1 MYPVNPKKSLGQHFL
16 ADRNIAAKIT
26 RALSFDGYKNLLEV
40 GPGTGVLTE
49 HLLEKR
55 DISLRLV
62 EIDPESAAY
71 LKERYPETKGMIDQ
85 EDFLRYTLSR
95 KYTQPLAI
103 IGNFPYNISS
113 QIFFKI
119 LENRHLVKEV
129 VCMVQKEVAGRIV
142 APPGSKTYG
151 ILSVLLQAYYDAVL
165 LFTVPP
171 QVFVPPPKVTS
182 AVIRLTRRLKGGEGK
197 AGREAAARAD
207 EKAAGKADRE
217 AAWRADQEAAG
228 KAGREAAARADQEA
242 AARAGQKAGGKAI
255 QEAAGYAELPCNEKL
270 FFRVV
275 KTAFNQR
282 RKMLR
287 NSLGPLLLPGHEIT
301 GNSIS
306 RQEINSPEGREDDWK
321 GVRGTAGGLLSH
333 RPEQL
338 TVNDFVTLT
347 NYIEKHR
354 DGTVIY

>member
-26 RALSFDGYKNLLEV
+26 RALSFDGYKHLLEV
-40 GPGTGVLTE
+40 GPGTGVLTQF
-49 HLLEKR
+49 LLEKR

-62 EIDPESAAY
+62 EIDPESAVY
-71 LKERYPETKGMIDQ
+71 LKERYPETKGMIDE
-85 EDFLRYTLSR
+85 EDFLRYPLSR
-95 KYTQPLAI
+95 KYTQPVAI

-113 QIFFKI
+113 QIFFKV

-151 ILSVLLQAYYDAVL
+151 ILSVLLQAYYDAEL

-182 AVIRLTRRLKGGEGK
+182 AVMRLTRRIKET
-197 AGREAAARAD
+197 AGNAD
-207 EKAAGKADRE
+207 HEKAV
-217 AAWRADQEAAG
+217 
-228 KAGREAAARADQEA
+228 
-242 AARAGQKAGGKAI
+242 
-255 QEAAGYAELPCNEKL
+255 YAELPCNEEL

-287 NSLGPLLLPGHEIT
+287 NSLGPLLPPRHEIT
-301 GNSIS
+301 GNERS
-306 RQEINSPEGREDDWK
+306 RGDSDLPGGCEGGNERVDDP
-321 GVRGTAGGLLSH
+321 AIGLLSQ

-338 TVNDFVTLT
+338 AVGDFVTLT
-347 NYIEKHR
+347 NYMDKYR
-354 DGTVIY
+354 AGS

>member
-129 VCMVQKEVAGRIV
+129 VCMVQKEVDGRIV

-207 EKAAGKADRE
+207 EN
-217 AAWRADQEAAG
+217 
-228 KAGREAAARADQEA
+228 AARKADQEA

>member
-26 RALSFDGYKNLLEV
+26 RALSFDGYKHLLEV

-49 HLLEKR
+49 YLLEKR

-62 EIDPESAAY
+62 EIDAESAVY
-71 LKERYPETKGMIDQ
+71 LKERYPETKGMIDE
-85 EDFLRYTLSR
+85 EDFLKYPLSQ

-119 LENRHLVKEV
+119 LENKHLVKEV

-142 APPGSKTYG
+142 APPGSKVYG
-151 ILSVLLQAYYDAVL
+151 ILSVLLQAYYNAEM

-182 AVIRLTRRLKGGEGK
+182 AVIRLTRRLEGEKGK
-197 AGREAAARAD
+197 AVRAGRET
-207 EKAAGKADRE
+207 AGK
-217 AAWRADQEAAG
+217 ADQEAAG
-228 KAGREAAARADQEA
+228 DAGQGATGKADQEA
-242 AARAGQKAGGKAI
+242 AV
-255 QEAAGYAELPCNEKL
+255 YAKLPCNEEL
-270 FFRVV
+270 FFKVV

-287 NSLGPLLLPGHEIT
+287 NSLSRFLPAGQGKSGNNRT
-301 GNSIS
+301 GKEGGLAE
-306 RQEINSPEGREDDWK
+306 RCEGGREPFNDPA
-321 GVRGTAGGLLSH
+321 TGLLSL

-338 TVNDFVTLT
+338 TVEDFTALT
-347 NYIEKHR
+347 NYIGSYGR
-354 DGTVIY
+354 GR

>member
-207 EKAAGKADRE
+207 EN
-217 AAWRADQEAAG
+217 
-228 KAGREAAARADQEA
+228 AARKADQEA